1 MELDPGRNTDATPYR
16 NAIVTIPNA
25 LSLFRG
31 LLGPVVLA
39 LLVSTNGNAL
49 SVALMLMVIA
59 EATDFLDGFV
69 ARKFNQS
76 SKFGEL
82 LDPICDTIY
91 HLSIFMAFMS
101 NGWMA
106 PWMLIIIYAR
116 ELAVPYICTFANQL
130 GHDLGVRKS
139 GKYKSFVHGL
149 AQITVVLAAIGAFGA
164 QVPANGGII
173 QAVLAVSTATALYSL
188 IDYGWAV
195 LRISND

>member
-1 MELDPGRNTDATPYR
+1 MELDPGRNSDATPYR
-16 NAIVTIPNA
+16 NAFVTIPNA

-39 LLVSTNGNAL
+39 LLVSTNSSAL
-49 SVALMLMVIA
+49 SFALMLMIIA
-59 EATDFLDGFV
+59 EATDFLDGFI

-76 SKFGEL
+76 SRFGEL
-82 LDPICDTIY
+82 LDPVCDTIY
-91 HLSIFMAFMS
+91 HLSVFMAFMS

-116 ELAVPYICTFANQL
+116 ELAVPYICTFAHQL

-139 GKYKSFVHGL
+139 GKYKSFIHGL

-164 QVPANGGII
+164 QVSASGEFVQI
-173 QAVLAVSTATALYSL
+173 VLLVSTAAALYSL

-195 LRISND
+195 LRISKE